1 MDKEFELITE
11 NLGGVDNILELDHCM
26 TRLRVAVSEINKVN
40 KRKLEGLS
48 LVKGVV
54 LNNNNIQVILGL
66 GFSNKAFNFIKKKS
80 TFKKGENN
88 STRIGFRSVL
98 SFLSSIFTPLIPALV
113 ASGLILGLVNTTKS
127 FFLDF
132 YTQYDDLFSLL
143 LVIGK
148 TLFYFLPVIIG
159 YTVAL
164 KSGASP
170 VLGAV
175 IGGALSIPDLSN
187 QVFLGQSITA
197 NSGGIFAVL
206 TVVLFSSYFEKKLRT
221 IINPNLDLIA
231 TPLLTLLISLSLA
244 FILFQPLGKYIGEL
258 IVAFVTVTLFGS
270 VVVSV
275 LSGALLGG
283 LFLCLLLTGLHQS
296 LIPVHTQI
304 LESFGL
310 NYLFPIL
317 AMGGMG
323 QVGSSL
329 WVLLKTKNK
338 KLRKILYGAIP
349 VGMLGVGE
357 PLLFGVS
364 LPLGKPLI
372 AGCIGGAVG
381 GAFIAAMNIG
391 IIIPAGTAGLS
402 LIPMIGDDKH
412 LYYISGVL
420 IAWGVGFI
428 SSALIG
434 FDDKRIV

>member
-1 MDKEFELITE
+1 M
-11 NLGGVDNILELDHCM
+11 
-26 TRLRVAVSEINKVN
+26 
-40 KRKLEGLS
+40 
-48 LVKGVV
+48 
-54 LNNNNIQVILGL
+54 
-66 GFSNKAFNFIKKKS
+66 
-80 TFKKGENN
+80 
-88 STRIGFRSVL
+88 
-98 SFLSSIFTPLIPALV
+98 
-113 ASGLILGLVNTTKS
+113 
-127 FFLDF
+127 
-132 YTQYDDLFSLL
+132 
-143 LVIGK
+143 
-148 TLFYFLPVIIG
+148 
-159 YTVAL
+159 
-164 KSGASP
+164 
-170 VLGAV
+170 
-175 IGGALSIPDLSN
+175 
-187 QVFLGQSITA
+187 
-197 NSGGIFAVL
+197 
-206 TVVLFSSYFEKKLRT
+206 
-221 IINPNLDLIA
+221 
-231 TPLLTLLISLSLA
+231 A

-364 LPLGKPLI
+364 LPLGKPFI

>member
-206 TVVLFSSYFEKKLRT
+206 TVVLFSSYFEK
-221 IINPNLDLIA
+221 
-231 TPLLTLLISLSLA
+231 
-244 FILFQPLGKYIGEL
+244 
-258 IVAFVTVTLFGS
+258 
-270 VVVSV
+270 
-275 LSGALLGG
+275 
-283 LFLCLLLTGLHQS
+283 
-296 LIPVHTQI
+296 
-304 LESFGL
+304 
-310 NYLFPIL
+310 NYEQL
-317 AMGGMG
+317 
-323 QVGSSL
+323 
-329 WVLLKTKNK
+329 
-338 KLRKILYGAIP
+338 
-349 VGMLGVGE
+349 
-357 PLLFGVS
+357 
-364 LPLGKPLI
+364 
-372 AGCIGGAVG
+372 
-381 GAFIAAMNIG
+381 
-391 IIIPAGTAGLS
+391 
-402 LIPMIGDDKH
+402 
-412 LYYISGVL
+412 
-420 IAWGVGFI
+420 
-428 SSALIG
+428 
-434 FDDKRIV
+434 